1 MKIPAERWYQA
12 VKERSSRRQFK
23 SKIIEKS
30 KIKKLSS
37 LIEKI
42 NEEFEELRIILVQ
55 KEVEEIFTGLLGS
68 YGKISGALAYLAFVG
83 QKNAP
88 RIKEKIGYGGEAVI
102 LEATALEL
110 GSCWVSGTFEA
121 DKVKA
126 DLNLKEEEKLYAISP
141 LGYPEENPTIS
152 ERILKTVISSK
163 KRIDLKKLILNK
175 DNIEELSEWTKTAL
189 KAARLAPSAVN
200 RQPWRFKVEENKIII
215 ELDSTAKNEENQKN
229 LDCGIAMLHLEV
241 GALKAGVK
249 GHWEYL
255 EGKEVAAFLVD

>member
-163 KRIDLKKLILNK
+163 KRIDLKKLIINK
-175 DNIEELSEWTKTAL
+175 DNIRCLYFFIFPLQSCW
-189 KAARLAPSAVN
+189 N
-200 RQPWRFKVEENKIII
+200 INIF
-215 ELDSTAKNEENQKN
+215 
-229 LDCGIAMLHLEV
+229 
-241 GALKAGVK
+241 
-249 GHWEYL
+249 Y
-255 EGKEVAAFLVD
+255 